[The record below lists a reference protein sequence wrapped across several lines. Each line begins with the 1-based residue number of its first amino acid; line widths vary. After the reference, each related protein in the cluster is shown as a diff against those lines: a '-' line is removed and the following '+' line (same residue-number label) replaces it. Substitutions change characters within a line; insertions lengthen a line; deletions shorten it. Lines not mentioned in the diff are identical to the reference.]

1 MKYLLL
7 TLLTAALLLSAN
19 EYQTSK
25 YDTLFI
31 KASASY
37 HNHQKYVEPARLQII
52 ELGEEIMPFL
62 VEQVGSRQP
71 REYHAMR
78 DLFGRID
85 SKNSSRYLMDKI
97 RLMDKKTYGTAVE
110 FLGRS
115 GYKKGLEFLAPFL
128 QEDSTWIK
136 LSTLKGIGDLKDPAS
151 LKYLRPF
158 KEDND
163 FKIRWHTAAAL
174 GKINTIEADRE
185 LVSMLN
191 DSLQLVS
198 HTALHYLDN
207 HLKKDSVGIRFKVI
221 SRTMDSPLI
230 KLLQQKYIENKVVD
244 LISEKKIETS
254 TQDTIKLMTINDLVS
269 DNSVIYNALGQ
280 IYMDKNDYFLPVKTE
295 KELFLFPSVA
305 EMFED
310 PMKQISVPEKTKDD
324 YKDFPNIDFS
334 NLSQEFNASTENNEI
349 KEIDLNIFTYKAK
362 EVQIIFDKT
371 WEKYPDMKKIID
383 KISNPVTEERSKETA
398 DKSSDGLEDDDI
410 SVMIRSRLNERK
422 YSEESKKFYKETLKD
437 IQLQYII
444 EAGISSYTDFLGLL
458 EHCKKNKL
466 EATTMD
472 TSLGRIAVGTDGDD
486 IYEGE
491 YFLIIDQVGNDTYK
505 LDNSK
510 NRFNYIIDLKGNDRY
525 ISAEYGPAST
535 FNGISLLYEGEGDD
549 IYECTNNSLAFAEYG
564 FAVLLEAGGNDKY
577 LSLKSSQASASFG
590 YACLWDNGGNDVY
603 LGEEKTQ
610 AFAGVSGYSVLV
622 DENGNDNYTLSGT
635 QVDVLR
641 YSDHFISMGQG
652 FSIGDRDNAA
662 GGMAFLFD
670 KQGNDN
676 YISDIF
682 GQGGAY
688 WFALGVLY
696 DFKGNDNYIS
706 YQYSIGSGVHLA
718 FGTVI
723 DLEGDDS
730 YKSKG
735 VSIGCGHDYAGGMF
749 FDLKGND
756 SYQAESLSIGAGN
769 ADAISIFFDGQ
780 GDDLY
785 GAHQANTMGWSD
797 WRRDTGY
804 ISLFIE
810 MSGNDKYGSAFGA
823 NNQKWYQATWG
834 VGMDFDFKVR

>member
-7 TLLTAALLLSAN
+7 TLLLITLLLQAN

-37 HNHQKYVEPARLQII
+37 HNHQKYVEPARKQII

-78 DLFGRID
+78 NLFGRID
-85 SKNSSRYLMDKI
+85 RKNSSRYLMDKI
-97 RLMDKKTYGTAVE
+97 RLMDKKTFGTAVE

-115 GYKKGLEFLAPFL
+115 GYNKGLEFLAPFL
-128 QEDSTWIK
+128 QEDSLWIK
-136 LSTLKGIGDLKDPAS
+136 LSTLKGIGDLKDPLA
-151 LKYLRPF
+151 LKYLKPY
-158 KEDND
+158 KEDDD
-163 FKIRWHTAAAL
+163 FKIRWYTAAAL

-207 HLKKDSVGIRFKVI
+207 HLKKDSVGTRFKVI
-221 SRTMDSPLI
+221 SRTVDSPLLE
-230 KLLQQKYIENKVVD
+230 LLQKKYLENKEVD
-244 LISEKKIETS
+244 LISEKKIETA
-254 TQDTIKLMTINDLVS
+254 TQDSIKLMTIDDLVS
-269 DNSVIYNALGQ
+269 DDSIIYNALKQ
-280 IYMDKNDYFLPVKTE
+280 IYMDKNDYFLPVKTD

-305 EMFED
+305 EMFVD
-310 PMKQISVPEKTKDD
+310 PMKQVTVPEKTKDD
-324 YKDFPNIDFS
+324 YKDFPSINFANLVNEFDASVMKIDQAEKNVDRFIESQKNI
-334 NLSQEFNASTENNEI
+334 
-349 KEIDLNIFTYKAK
+349 IDH
-362 EVQIIFDKT
+362 FDKT
-371 WEKYPDMKKIID
+371 WSKYPDMKKIISE
-383 KISNPVTEERSKETA
+383 ISNPVTEETE
-398 DKSSDGLEDDDI
+398 SDTPEELKDDDI

-422 YSEESKKFYKETLKD
+422 YSEQSKKFYKETLKD
-437 IQLQYII
+437 IQLRYII
-444 EAGISSYTDFLGLL
+444 ESGIISYTNFLSLVG
-458 EHCKKNKL
+458 HCKNNKL
-466 EATTMD
+466 EPMIKD
-472 TSLGRIAVGTDGDD
+472 TEFGKIAIGTEGDD
-486 IYEGE
+486 TYEGE
-491 YFLIIDQVGNDTYK
+491 YFLIIDQGGNDTYK
-505 LDNSK
+505 LNNK
-510 NRFNYIIDLKGNDRY
+510 AQRFSYIIDLKGNDRY

-535 FNGISLLYEGEGDD
+535 FNGISFLYEGEGDD
-549 IYECTNNSLAFAEYG
+549 IYECTNNSLASTEYG

-688 WFALGVLY
+688 WFALGALY

-834 VGMDFDFKVR
+834 VGLDFDFKVK

>member
-7 TLLTAALLLSAN
+7 TLLSITLLLQAN
-19 EYQTSK
+19 QYQTSK

-78 DLFGRID
+78 NLFGRID

-97 RLMDKKTYGTAVE
+97 RLMDKKTFGTAVE

-115 GYKKGLEFLAPFL
+115 KYEKGLEFLAPFL
-128 QEDSTWIK
+128 QEDSTWVK
-136 LSTLKGIGDLKDPAS
+136 LSALKGIGDLKDPAS
-151 LKYLRPF
+151 LKYLIPF
-158 KEDND
+158 KRDD
-163 FKIRWHTAAAL
+163 DYKIRWYATAAI
-174 GKINTIEADRE
+174 GKINTIQADRE
-185 LVSMLN
+185 LVSMLT

-198 HTALHYLDN
+198 HTALHYLDS
-207 HLKKDSVGIRFKVI
+207 HLKNDSLGTRFKVI
-221 SRTMDSPLI
+221 SRSMDSPLLD
-230 KLLQQKYIENKVVD
+230 LLKKKYIENKEVD
-244 LISEKKIETS
+244 LISEKKIETT
-254 TQDTIKLMTINDLVS
+254 TQDSIKLMTVDDLVS
-269 DNSVIYNALGQ
+269 DNSIIYNALEQ
-280 IYMDKNDYFLPVKTE
+280 LYMDKNDYFLPVKTE

-305 EMFED
+305 EMFVD
-310 PMKQISVPEKTKDD
+310 PMKQVSVPEKVKDD
-324 YKDFPNIDFS
+324 YKEFPNIDFN
-334 NLSQEFNASTENNEI
+334 NLATEFSMPTVDNKVNA
-349 KEIDLNIFTYKAK
+349 IDLNEFTSRVKDI
-362 EVQIIFDKT
+362 VNIFDKT
-371 WEKYPDMKKIID
+371 WEKYPNRKKIIAE
-383 KISNPVTEERSKETA
+383 ISNPVPEETQTENFEELK
-398 DKSSDGLEDDDI
+398 DDDI

-422 YSEESKKFYKETLKD
+422 SASASKKFYKEILKD

-444 EAGISSYTDFLGLL
+444 EAGIKSYSNFLGLV
-458 EHCKKNKL
+458 EYCKNNKL
-466 EATTMD
+466 EPMELD
-472 TSLGRIAVGTDGDD
+472 TKLGKIAIGSDGDNT
-486 IYEGE
+486 YEGE
-491 YFLIIDQVGNDTYK
+491 YFLIIDQGGNDTYK
-505 LDNSK
+505 FNNK
-510 NRFNYIIDLKGNDRY
+510 YQRFSYIIDLKGNDRY
-525 ISAEYGPAST
+525 ISSEYGPAST
-535 FNGISLLYEGEGDD
+535 FNGISFLYEGEGDD
-549 IYECTNNSLAFAEYG
+549 IYDCTNNSLAFAEYG
-564 FAVLLEAGGNDKY
+564 FSVLLEAGGNDKY
-577 LSLKSSQASASFG
+577 LSLKSSQASVSFG

-652 FSIGDRDNAA
+652 FSIGDRDHAA

-749 FDLKGND
+749 FDLQGND
-756 SYQAESLSIGAGN
+756 SYQAESLSIGSGN

-785 GAHQANTMGWSD
+785 GAHQENTMGWSD

-810 MSGNDKYGSAFGA
+810 MSGNDKYGSTFGA